1 MIVTGRAR
9 AINAWLLLGAAPC
22 CSSCCRAAFAAR
34 LQLPLTRAREQCVV
48 AARCG
53 TTCSL
58 ALAYTQRLPAYAV
71 AAVVCGPLS
80 KIRPTRIGLRAQ
92 AHKLQLS
99 ALACCKALASS
110 SATKSSLPK
119 RPAATSTGRC
129 DTCTSGLHCRDSIFQ
144 QCLLHSSLALHQP
157 QQ

>member
-9 AINAWLLLGAAPC
+9 AIFAWLLLSVALC
-22 CSSCCRAAFAAR
+22 CSSCSRAAFAAR
-34 LQLPLTRAREQCVV
+34 MQLPLTRAREQ
-48 AARCG
+48 RG
-53 TTCSL
+53 CSL
-58 ALAYTQRLPAYAV
+58 VRHHLLPGACLHAAVPAYAV

-80 KIRPTRIGLRAQ
+80 KIRPTRIGLHAQ